1 MDPRDRADALLARAR
16 SRGAHVVTPD
26 NMTSPMDSTATQ
38 QIPRAMMNALDQREH
53 DPETTMILSADA
65 IAGRPQQPPHHP
77 QQQYQHQPPPQHQP
91 HQPPHQQPPPQPQP
105 EQQRMPGPIPTV
117 QQAPGARPSL
127 SQRLS
132 GDV

>member
-38 QIPRAMMNALDQREH
+38 QIPRATMDAMDQREL
-53 DPETTMILSADA
+53 DPETTMVLSADA
-65 IAGRPQQPPHHP
+65 IAGHPRQQQRQPYPQQQPP
-77 QQQYQHQPPPQHQP
+77 QQQAPPP
-91 HQPPHQQPPPQPQP
+91 PPPP

-117 QQAPGARPSL
+117 QQLPGGRPSL

>member
-38 QIPRAMMNALDQREH
+38 QIPRAMMDAMDQREL
-53 DPETTMILSADA
+53 DPETTMVLSAEA
-65 IAGRPQQPPHHP
+65 IAGYPPQPP
-77 QQQYQHQPPPQHQP
+77 QQQQRPQPPQ
-91 HQPPHQQPPPQPQP
+91 
-105 EQQRMPGPIPTV
+105 
-117 QQAPGARPSL
+117 QQAPPPDQQRVNPGPVPTIQQVPGGRPSL